1 MKKAMSKKT
10 GADRDTDSCNTEK
23 GTTKAVISILKYQ
36 NITDILYEIPIC
48 PELYFLRL

>member
-1 MKKAMSKKT
+1 MKKAMSKKQEPIEIPT
-10 GADRDTDSCNTEK
+10 PAIPKK